1 MCSGG
6 ACAAWC
12 TGDTTECGGLCVDT
26 ANDPLNCGACNAA
39 CSSGQICVGGV
50 CAACPPGKPL
60 CQGACV
66 TTAVDATN
74 CGSCGHACSYVILG
88 TAVCSAGVCTP
99 QCNAGRAD
107 CDADPSYCE
116 TTLASSASNCGA
128 CGVVCPAG
136 KYCSAGACTS
146 CGPGTTYC
154 GNGYGCIDTS
164 TSVANCGACGNYCPH
179 AGSNTQSMCAD
190 GMCGGTCYPGYV
202 DCDGDST
209 NGCEIGITSD
219 PKNCGTCGLTCAAG
233 QVCSSGLCT
242 SCPAGQTVCG
252 NACVNLA
259 SSSANCGSCGVA
271 CLTFAP
277 HASASCAASRC
288 ALACST
294 GDLDCDGNG
303 LTGCEAPLG
312 PSNCGGCGVVCGATA
327 FCAKPF
333 ACATCGATDLGNS
346 VPQTV
351 TGTTIGKAD
360 QFDSFC
366 GFGNAPDVR
375 YQLTAPAAA
384 TYTFDTL
391 GSAFNT
397 VLVVRDG
404 GCAGPR
410 LGCNDDSGGAFTSKV
425 SLPLTQGQIVTIFI
439 DGRQGSQGSYTL
451 HVK

>member
-1 MCSGG
+1 MNRVSLAILMLLAMIAASIGCSDIVSSPDAGKCPEGQSVCGGVCVDTHASVEHCGTCEKACAVAQICSSGVCAASCGAGLSACGG
-6 ACAAWC
+6 ACVNRA
-12 TGDTTECGGLCVDT
+12 VDP
-26 ANDPLNCGACNAA
+26 ANCGACGAV
-39 CSSGQICVGGV
+39 CPSG
-50 CAACPPGKPL
+50 L
-60 CQGACV
+60 
-66 TTAVDATN
+66 
-74 CGSCGHACSYVILG
+74 L
-88 TAVCSAGVCTP
+88 CSAGVCALS
-99 QCNAGRAD
+99 CSGG
-107 CDADPSYCE
+107 
-116 TTLASSASNCGA
+116 TTECGA
-128 CGVVCPAG
+128 LCVQTANDP
-136 KYCSAGACTS
+136 
-146 CGPGTTYC
+146 
-154 GNGYGCIDTS
+154 
-164 TSVANCGACGNYCPH
+164 ANCGACGN
-179 AGSNTQSMCAD
+179 ACA
-190 GMCGGTCYPGYV
+190 
-202 DCDGDST
+202 
-209 NGCEIGITSD
+209 
-219 PKNCGTCGLTCAAG
+219 
-233 QVCSSGLCT
+233 
-242 SCPAGQTVCG
+242 AGQTVCG

-259 SSSANCGSCGVA
+259 SGSANCGSCGVA

-277 HASASCAASRC
+277 HASASGAASQC
-288 ALACST
+288 ALTCST
-294 GDLDCDGNG
+294 GYLDCDGNG

-333 ACATCGATDLGNS
+333 ACATCGATDLGNT

-375 YQLTAPAAA
+375 YQFTAPAAA

-397 VLVVRDG
+397 VIEVRDG